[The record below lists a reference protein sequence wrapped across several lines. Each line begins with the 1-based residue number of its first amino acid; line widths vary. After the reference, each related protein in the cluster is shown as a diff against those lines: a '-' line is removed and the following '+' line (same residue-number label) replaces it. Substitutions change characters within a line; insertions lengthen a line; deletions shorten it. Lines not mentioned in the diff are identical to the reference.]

1 MSGIGRGPLAIAAWR
16 ARLAFAATFCTR
28 DTTRSLAAAV
38 ICAHGAVHAMTNRR
52 IAIPALGRI
61 AGILVTPAKKKGL
74 RTKRS
79 PTATMPRQTA
89 AKPYGLWP
97 MPPSRVIVSPFM
109 YLKSGPQ
116 S

>member
-1 MSGIGRGPLAIAAWR
+1 MHGITL
-16 ARLAFAATFCTR
+16 
-28 DTTRSLAAAV
+28 SLAAAV
-38 ICAHGAVHAMTNRR
+38 IYAHGAVHTMTNRQ
-52 IAIPALGRI
+52 IAIPTLGRA
-61 AGILVTPAKKKGL
+61 AGILATPAKKKGL

-79 PTATMPRQTA
+79 PTATMSRLTA

-97 MPPSRVIVSPFM
+97 MPPSRVMVSPFM

>member
-1 MSGIGRGPLAIAAWR
+1 MIY
-16 ARLAFAATFCTR
+16 
-28 DTTRSLAAAV
+28 
-38 ICAHGAVHAMTNRR
+38 AHGAVRTMTNRQ
-52 IAIPALGRI
+52 IATPALGRI
-61 AGILVTPAKKKGL
+61 AGTPTTPAKKKGL